1 MKSGDKRSA
10 ILLTSIALGFRP
22 VFVSLTDVERLATL
36 LIALDAPL
44 CLWADWSNVLIQHIH
59 FANARADELHGK
71 LRDAA
76 SAVRWSEAE
85 DAASEGVVRSVLAG
99 RPGRCCRG
107 WRRISTLRRSGR

>member
-1 MKSGDKRSA
+1 
-10 ILLTSIALGFRP
+10 
-22 VFVSLTDVERLATL
+22 VERLATL

-59 FANARADELHGK
+59 FANARVDLLHGK

-85 DAASEGVVRSVLAG
+85 DAASEGVVRSVLATAPREAWDVLQG
-99 RPGRCCRG
+99 VDAAS
-107 WRRISTLRRSGR
+107 RRRAAWVGDQEPVHAKQQR